1 MIFGLTG
8 RLNGDDPVSTLTQD
22 FHTRLDNLLRTLV
35 HAKPHFIRCVR
46 ANNVES
52 PGHFDRSVVSRQVRA
67 LQVLETVN
75 LMAGGKKRMERTM
88 PLFHWIIYY
97 YFKTPFSWR
106 LVWVVWRQK

>member
-1 MIFGLTG
+1 M
-8 RLNGDDPVSTLTQD
+8 STLTQD

-46 ANNVES
+46 ANNSET

-75 LMAGGKKRMERTM
+75 LMAGGINKYLKKS
-88 PLFHWIIYY
+88 IKI
-97 YFKTPFSWR
+97 
-106 LVWVVWRQK
+106 QKGRNE

>member
-1 MIFGLTG
+1 MC

-46 ANNVES
+46 ANNTETT
-52 PGHFDRSVVSRQVRA
+52 GHFDRSVVSRQVRA

-75 LMAGGKKRMERTM
+75 LMAGGKKIKSIGKIESCHGEKKVRKGVEKKM
-88 PLFHWIIYY
+88 L
-97 YFKTPFSWR
+97 
-106 LVWVVWRQK
+106 